1 MGIILKEP
9 KAQEREYI
17 KVDRNGF
24 QIISDNNIADRAES
38 YISKAIKA
46 QAEGQ
51 LFNSAVFFGTAARWY
66 ERLATYNVG
75 IPAVAESANAA
86 ASQARNR
93 AAENALNSG
102 SSIKDLDAAVSAE
115 LDKVRAFGSTARGS
129 KLSF

>member
-51 LFNSAVFFGTAARWY
+51 LFN
-66 ERLATYNVG
+66 
-75 IPAVAESANAA
+75 
-86 ASQARNR
+86 
-93 AAENALNSG
+93 LN
-102 SSIKDLDAAVSAE
+102 
-115 LDKVRAFGSTARGS
+115 
-129 KLSF
+129 